1 MFILGVVSSVKI
13 TLSIFAPIYLVKIKR
28 NVKRLL
34 ILLRYNGIIC
44 KEKKKHEKDI
54 VLNVMIFFFYHETS
68 AIITAGTKFKETSK
82 LGTKRS
88 R

>member
-1 MFILGVVSSVKI
+1 MMEFGGYFETWDYRNGNSINRKAIMFILGVVSSVKI

-44 KEKKKHEKDI
+44 KEKKKHKKGHCIKCND
-54 VLNVMIFFFYHETS
+54 FFLS
-68 AIITAGTKFKETSK
+68 
-82 LGTKRS
+82 
-88 R
+88 